1 MRIKGLDNLRV
12 FGISLVV
19 IYHIFKEFLPAG
31 FLGVNIMFV
40 LSGFLVSF
48 HLLNEVYKTDDI
60 DLKTYYKKRYRRI
73 YPGVLFMVFVVSLMA
88 IFVNRDYT
96 VHYFDQVLAAL
107 SFTSNYY
114 EILTGGSYESQFI
127 SHLFLHT
134 WFLAIEVHF
143 YLLWPL
149 LIKFIYKKS
158 EKAANV
164 KKTFSNRFFAISL
177 ILYLITFALTIILT
191 GLGKNI
197 SFIYFAD
204 FTRLSSF
211 FLGAIVAC
219 FVKRFGFRKIPYK
232 TVSAIAFSLIT
243 ILAFFL
249 SYEMKITYILGFFVT
264 DLATVM
270 IILAAYSDENARD
283 PLAVKKISPYT
294 YSIYLMH
301 WPVYV
306 ITSSLMNKPSA
317 LVLTIIITAVLV
329 MINQHIFEPLFRG
342 EEIGY
347 LSFKKNPPD
356 IARIITLVA
365 VIIISFVTS
374 ISLTLASDDMVSL
387 EKQIWLSSIN
397 QDIGKIKK
405 DKEKLDKFI
414 IENDNPNEVI
424 KDEAITT
431 TILADSVLLGNR
443 EYIEETIDGTYVDA
457 EGSRLLEKA
466 PEIMK
471 EIEDEGNLGDI
482 VAIALGTNAVEDPEE
497 SLEKIVKDLPKG
509 KKLIFISCYD
519 SRYDQPH
526 RVSQA
531 MKKVSEKY
539 KFITYMPW
547 EELAMDHPEFYYGT
561 DGVHFYGNIEAYDA
575 YNDLLQKAILEAS
588 KKEGK

>member
-149 LIKFIYKKS
+149 LIKFIYKRS
-158 EKAANV
+158 EKANNV

-177 ILYLITFALTIILT
+177 ILYLITFALTIVLT
-191 GLGKNI
+191 CLGKNI

-211 FLGAIVAC
+211 FLGAFVAC

-249 SYEMKITYILGFFVT
+249 SYEMKTTYILGFFIT

-329 MINQHIFEPLFRG
+329 MINHHIFEPLFRG

-405 DKEKLDKFI
+405 DKEKLDNFI
-414 IENDNPNEVI
+414 IENDYPNEVI
-424 KDEAITT
+424 KDEAIST

-443 EYIEETIDGTYVDA
+443 EYIEETIGGTYVDA

-466 PEIMK
+466 PEIIK
-471 EIEDEGNLGDI
+471 EIDEEGNLGDI

>member
-88 IFVNRDYT
+88 IFINRDYT

-149 LIKFIYKKS
+149 LIKFIYGRS
-158 EKAANV
+158 QKASNV

-177 ILYLITFALTIILT
+177 ILYLITFTLTIVLT

-232 TVSAIAFSLIT
+232 TVSAVCFSLIT

-249 SYEMKITYILGFFVT
+249 SYEMKTTYILGFFIT

-329 MINQHIFEPLFRG
+329 MINHHIFEPLFRG
-342 EEIGY
+342 EEIGFV
-347 LSFKKNPPD
+347 SFKKNPAD

-424 KDEAITT
+424 KDEAIST

-466 PEIMK
+466 PEIIK

>member
-158 EKAANV
+158 EKANNV

-177 ILYLITFALTIILT
+177 ILYLITFALTIVLT
-191 GLGKNI
+191 CLGKNI

-249 SYEMKITYILGFFVT
+249 SYEMKTTYILGFFIT
-264 DLATVM
+264 ELATVM

-329 MINQHIFEPLFRG
+329 VVNHHIFEPLFRG

-397 QDIGKIKK
+397 QDVGKIKK
-405 DKEKLDKFI
+405 DKEKLDKII
-414 IENDNPNEVI
+414 IENDNPNEI
-424 KDEAITT
+424 ITEEAIST

-466 PEIMK
+466 PEIIK
-471 EIEDEGNLGDI
+471 EIENEGNLGDI
-482 VAIALGTNAVEDPEE
+482 IALALGTNAVEDPEE
-497 SLEKIVKDLPKG
+497 SLKKIVKDLPKG

-519 SRYDQPH
+519 NRYDQPH
-526 RVSQA
+526 RVSLA

-547 EELAMDHPEFYYGT
+547 EELAMDHPEFYQGT

>member
-1 MRIKGLDNLRV
+1 MKIKGLDNLRV

-88 IFVNRDYT
+88 IFINRDYT

-149 LIKFIYKKS
+149 LIKFIYKRS
-158 EKAANV
+158 EKANNV

-177 ILYLITFALTIILT
+177 ILYLITFALTIVLT

-249 SYEMKITYILGFFVT
+249 SYEMKITYILGFFIT

-270 IILAAYSDENARD
+270 IILSAYSDENARD

-329 MINQHIFEPLFRG
+329 MINHHIFEPLFRG

-365 VIIISFVTS
+365 VIIISFITS

-405 DKEKLDKFI
+405 DKEKLDKLI

-424 KDEAITT
+424 KDEAIST
-431 TILADSVLLGNR
+431 TIIGDSVLLGNR
-443 EYIEETIDGTYVDA
+443 EYIEETIDGTYVNA

-471 EIEDEGNLGDI
+471 EIDNEGNLGDI

-547 EELAMDHPEFYYGT
+547 EELAMNHPEFYYGT

>member
-88 IFVNRDYT
+88 IFINRDYT

-149 LIKFIYKKS
+149 LIKFIYKRS
-158 EKAANV
+158 EKANNV

-232 TVSAIAFSLIT
+232 TVSAIAFFLIT

-249 SYEMKITYILGFFVT
+249 SYEMKTTYILGFFIT

-317 LVLTIIITAVLV
+317 LVLTIIITAILV
-329 MINQHIFEPLFRG
+329 IINHHIFEPLFRG

-356 IARIITLVA
+356 LARIITLVA

-414 IENDNPNEVI
+414 IENDNPNEI
-424 KDEAITT
+424 ITEEAITT

-547 EELAMDHPEFYYGT
+547 EELAMNHPEFYYGT

>member
-48 HLLNEVYKTDDI
+48 HLLNEVYKTDDL

-149 LIKFIYKKS
+149 LIKFIYKRS

-177 ILYLITFALTIILT
+177 ILYLITFALTIVLT

-232 TVSAIAFSLIT
+232 TVNAIAFSLIT

-249 SYEMKITYILGFFVT
+249 SYEMKITYILGFFIT

-283 PLAVKKISPYT
+283 PLAVRKISPYT

-317 LVLTIIITAVLV
+317 LVLTIIITAFLV
-329 MINQHIFEPLFRG
+329 VINHHIFEPLFRG

-405 DKEKLDKFI
+405 EKEKLDKFI

-424 KDEAITT
+424 KDEEIST
-431 TILADSVLLGNR
+431 TIIGDSVLLGNR
-443 EYIEETIDGTYVDA
+443 EYIEETIDGTYVNA

-466 PEIMK
+466 PEIIE

-519 SRYDQPH
+519 NRYDQPH
-526 RVSQA
+526 RVSQD

-547 EELAMDHPEFYYGT
+547 EELAMDHPEFYQGT

>member
-149 LIKFIYKKS
+149 LIKFIYKRS
-158 EKAANV
+158 EKANNV

-177 ILYLITFALTIILT
+177 ILYLITFALTIVLT

-232 TVSAIAFSLIT
+232 TVSAIAFPLIT

-249 SYEMKITYILGFFVT
+249 SYEMKITYILGFFIT

-329 MINQHIFEPLFRG
+329 MINHHIFEPLFRG

-424 KDEAITT
+424 TEEAIST

-471 EIEDEGNLGDI
+471 EIDNEGNLGDI

-547 EELAMDHPEFYYGT
+547 EEFAMDHPEFYYGT

>member
-149 LIKFIYKKS
+149 LIKFIYGRS
-158 EKAANV
+158 QKASNV

-177 ILYLITFALTIILT
+177 ILYLITFALTIVLT

-232 TVSAIAFSLIT
+232 TVSAISFPLIT

-249 SYEMKITYILGFFVT
+249 SYEMKTTYILGFFIT

-270 IILAAYSDENARD
+270 VILAAFSDESATD
-283 PLAVKKISPYT
+283 PLTVRKISPYT

-317 LVLTIIITAVLV
+317 LVLTVVITSILV
-329 MINQHIFEPLFRG
+329 MINHHIFEPLFRG
-342 EEIGY
+342 EEIT
-347 LSFKKNPPD
+347 LALFKKNPPD

-365 VIIISFVTS
+365 VVVISFITS

-405 DKEKLDKFI
+405 EKEKLDKFI
-414 IENDNPNEVI
+414 TENDNPS
-424 KDEAITT
+424 EAIKEEAIST
-431 TILADSVLLGNR
+431 TIIGDSVLLGNR
-443 EYIEETIDGTYVDA
+443 EYIEETIDGTYVNA

-466 PEIMK
+466 PEIIK
-471 EIEDEGNLGDI
+471 EIENEGNLGDI
-482 VAIALGTNAVEDPEE
+482 IALALGTNAVEDPEE

-519 SRYDQPH
+519 NRYDQPH
-526 RVSQA
+526 RVSLA

-547 EELAMDHPEFYYGT
+547 EELAMDHPEFYQGT

>member
-88 IFVNRDYT
+88 FFVNRDYT

-149 LIKFIYKKS
+149 LIKFIYKRS
-158 EKAANV
+158 EKANNV

-177 ILYLITFALTIILT
+177 ILYLITFALTIVLT

-219 FVKRFGFRKIPYK
+219 FVKRFGFKKIPYK
-232 TVSAIAFSLIT
+232 TVSAIALSLIT

-249 SYEMKITYILGFFVT
+249 SYEMKITYILGFFIT

-301 WPVYV
+301 WPIYV

-329 MINQHIFEPLFRG
+329 MINHHIFEPLFRG

-365 VIIISFVTS
+365 IVVISFITS

-405 DKEKLDKFI
+405 EKEKLDKFI

-424 KDEAITT
+424 KDEEIST
-431 TILADSVLLGNR
+431 TIIGDSVLLGNR
-443 EYIEETIDGTYVDA
+443 EYIEETINGTYVDA
-457 EGSRLLEKA
+457 EGSRLLEKS
-466 PEIMK
+466 PEIIE
-471 EIEDEGNLGDI
+471 EIDDEGNLGDI

-547 EELAMDHPEFYYGT
+547 EELAMDHPEFYQGT

>member
-149 LIKFIYKKS
+149 LIKFIYKRS
-158 EKAANV
+158 EKANNV

-232 TVSAIAFSLIT
+232 TVSAIAFFLIT

-249 SYEMKITYILGFFVT
+249 SYEMKTTYILGFFVT

-317 LVLTIIITAVLV
+317 LVLTIIITAILV
-329 MINQHIFEPLFRG
+329 IINHHIFEPLFRG
-342 EEIGY
+342 EEVGFV
-347 LSFKKNPPD
+347 SFKKNPPD
-356 IARIITLVA
+356 MARIITLVA
-365 VIIISFVTS
+365 VVAISFITS

-405 DKEKLDKFI
+405 EKEKLDKFI
-414 IENDNPNEVI
+414 TENDNPNEVI

-547 EELAMDHPEFYYGT
+547 EEFAMDHPEFYQGT

>member
-1 MRIKGLDNLRV
+1 MKIKGLDNLRV

-88 IFVNRDYT
+88 IFINRDYT

-158 EKAANV
+158 EKANNV

-232 TVSAIAFSLIT
+232 TVSAVCFSLIT

-249 SYEMKITYILGFFVT
+249 SYEMKTTYILGFFIT

-329 MINQHIFEPLFRG
+329 MINHHIFEPLFRG

-347 LSFKKNPPD
+347 LSFKKNPAD

-405 DKEKLDKFI
+405 DKEKLDKII
-414 IENDNPNEVI
+414 IENDNPNEI
-424 KDEAITT
+424 ITEEAITT

-466 PEIMK
+466 PEIIK
-471 EIEDEGNLGDI
+471 EIDDEGNLGDI

>member
-149 LIKFIYKKS
+149 LIKFIYKRS
-158 EKAANV
+158 EKANNV

-232 TVSAIAFSLIT
+232 TVSAVCFSLIT

-249 SYEMKITYILGFFVT
+249 SYEMKTTYILGFFIT

-270 IILAAYSDENARD
+270 VILAAFSDENARD
-283 PLAVKKISPYT
+283 PLAVSKISPYT

-329 MINQHIFEPLFRG
+329 MINHHIFEPLSRG

-387 EKQIWLSSIN
+387 EKQIWISSIN

-424 KDEAITT
+424 KDEAIST

-466 PEIMK
+466 AEIIK
-471 EIEDEGNLGDI
+471 EIDEEGNLGDI

>member
-149 LIKFIYKKS
+149 LIKFIYKRS
-158 EKAANV
+158 EKANNV

-249 SYEMKITYILGFFVT
+249 SYEMKTTYILGFFIT

-270 IILAAYSDENARD
+270 LILAAYSDENARD

-329 MINQHIFEPLFRG
+329 MINHHIFEPLFRG

-347 LSFKKNPPD
+347 LSFKKNPAD

-374 ISLTLASDDMVSL
+374 ISLTIASDDMVSL

-414 IENDNPNEVI
+414 IENDNPNEI
-424 KDEAITT
+424 ITEEAITT

-466 PEIMK
+466 PEIIK
-471 EIEDEGNLGDI
+471 EIDNEGNLGDI

-497 SLEKIVKDLPKG
+497 SLEKIVKNLPKG

-547 EELAMDHPEFYYGT
+547 EELAMDHPEFYQGT

-575 YNDLLQKAILEAS
+575 YNDLLQKAILEAN

>member
-149 LIKFIYKKS
+149 LIKFIYKRS
-158 EKAANV
+158 EKANNV

-177 ILYLITFALTIILT
+177 ILYLITFTLTIVLT

-211 FLGAIVAC
+211 FLGAFVAC

-232 TVSAIAFSLIT
+232 TVSAVCFSLIT

-249 SYEMKITYILGFFVT
+249 SYEMKITYILGFFIT

-317 LVLTIIITAVLV
+317 LVLTIIITAILV
-329 MINQHIFEPLFRG
+329 MVNHHIFEPLFRG

-347 LSFKKNPPD
+347 LSFKKSLPD
-356 IARIITLVA
+356 ISRIITLVA

-414 IENDNPNEVI
+414 IENDNPNEI
-424 KDEAITT
+424 ITEEAITT

>member
-60 DLKTYYKKRYRRI
+60 DLRSYYKKRYRRI

-158 EKAANV
+158 EKANNV

-177 ILYLITFALTIILT
+177 ILYLITFALTIVLT
-191 GLGKNI
+191 CLGKNI

-232 TVSAIAFSLIT
+232 TVSAITFSLIT

-249 SYEMKITYILGFFVT
+249 SYEMKTTYILGFFIT

-306 ITSSLMNKPSA
+306 ITSSLVNKPSA

-329 MINQHIFEPLFRG
+329 MINHHIFEPLFRG

-414 IENDNPNEVI
+414 IENDNPNEI
-424 KDEAITT
+424 ITEEAIST

-471 EIEDEGNLGDI
+471 EIDDEGNLGDI

>member
-158 EKAANV
+158 EKANNV

-177 ILYLITFALTIILT
+177 ILYLVSFALTIVLT

-249 SYEMKITYILGFFVT
+249 SYEMKVTYILGFFIT

-270 IILAAYSDENARD
+270 LILASYSDENARD

-329 MINQHIFEPLFRG
+329 IINHHIFEPLFRG

-347 LSFKKNPPD
+347 LSFKKNPAD

-405 DKEKLDKFI
+405 DKEKLDKII
-414 IENDNPNEVI
+414 IENDNPNEI
-424 KDEAITT
+424 ITEEAITT

-466 PEIMK
+466 PEIIK
-471 EIEDEGNLGDI
+471 EIDDEGNLGDI
-482 VAIALGTNAVEDPEE
+482 IALALGTNAVEDPEE

-531 MKKVSEKY
+531 MKKVSEKH

-575 YNDLLQKAILEAS
+575 YNDLLQKAILETS

>member
-149 LIKFIYKKS
+149 LIKFIYKRS
-158 EKAANV
+158 EKANNV

-177 ILYLITFALTIILT
+177 NLYLITFALTIVLT

-219 FVKRFGFRKIPYK
+219 FVKRFGFRKMPYK

-249 SYEMKITYILGFFVT
+249 SYEMKITYILGFFIT

-270 IILAAYSDENARD
+270 IILAAYSDENAKD

-329 MINQHIFEPLFRG
+329 VVNHHIFEPLFRG

-424 KDEAITT
+424 KDEAIST

-471 EIEDEGNLGDI
+471 EIDEEGNLGDI

-526 RVSQA
+526 RVSLA

-547 EELAMDHPEFYYGT
+547 EELAMDHPEFYQGT

>member
-1 MRIKGLDNLRV
+1 MRIKGLGNLRV

-60 DLKTYYKKRYRRI
+60 DLRSYYKKRYRRI

-232 TVSAIAFSLIT
+232 TVSAISFSLIT

-249 SYEMKITYILGFFVT
+249 SYEMKTTYILGFFIT

-329 MINQHIFEPLFRG
+329 MINHHIFEPLFRG

-356 IARIITLVA
+356 LARIITLVA

-387 EKQIWLSSIN
+387 EKQIWISSIN

-424 KDEAITT
+424 TEEDINT
-431 TILADSVLLGNR
+431 TIIGDSVLLGNR
-443 EYIEETIDGTYVDA
+443 EYIEETIGGTYVNA

-466 PEIMK
+466 PEIIE

-547 EELAMDHPEFYYGT
+547 EELAMNHPEFYQGT

>member
-149 LIKFIYKKS
+149 LIKFIYKRS
-158 EKAANV
+158 EKANNV

-232 TVSAIAFSLIT
+232 TVSAVCFSLIT

-249 SYEMKITYILGFFVT
+249 SYEMKITYILGFFIT

-283 PLAVKKISPYT
+283 PLAVRKISPYT

-329 MINQHIFEPLFRG
+329 MINHHIFEPLFRG

-347 LSFKKNPPD
+347 LSFKKNPAD

-387 EKQIWLSSIN
+387 EKQIWISSIN

-424 KDEAITT
+424 TEKAITT

-466 PEIMK
+466 PEIIK

-547 EELAMDHPEFYYGT
+547 EEFAMDHPEFYQGT

>member
-158 EKAANV
+158 EKANNV

-177 ILYLITFALTIILT
+177 ILYLITFALTIVLT
-191 GLGKNI
+191 CLGKNI

-232 TVSAIAFSLIT
+232 TVSAVCFSLIT

-249 SYEMKITYILGFFVT
+249 SYEMKITYILGFFIT

-329 MINQHIFEPLFRG
+329 MINHHIFEPLFRG

-347 LSFKKNPPD
+347 LSFKKNPAD

-424 KDEAITT
+424 KDEAIST
-431 TILADSVLLGNR
+431 TIIGDSVLLGNR
-443 EYIEETIDGTYVDA
+443 EYIEETIDGTYVNA

-466 PEIMK
+466 PEIIE
-471 EIEDEGNLGDI
+471 EIDDEGNLGDI

>member
-1 MRIKGLDNLRV
+1 MKIKGLDNLRV

-149 LIKFIYKKS
+149 LIKFIYKRS
-158 EKAANV
+158 EKANNV
-164 KKTFSNRFFAISL
+164 KKTFSNRFFGISL
-177 ILYLITFALTIILT
+177 ILYLITFALTIVLT

-211 FLGAIVAC
+211 FLGAFVAC

-232 TVSAIAFSLIT
+232 TVSAISFSLIT

-249 SYEMKITYILGFFVT
+249 SYEMKTTYILGFFIT

-270 IILAAYSDENARD
+270 VILAAFSDESATD
-283 PLAVKKISPYT
+283 PLAVRKISPYT

-317 LVLTIIITAVLV
+317 LVLTVVITSLLV
-329 MINQHIFEPLFRG
+329 MVNHHIFEPLFRG
-342 EEIGY
+342 EEIGFV
-347 LSFKKNPPD
+347 SFKKNPPD
-356 IARIITLVA
+356 IAKIITLVA
-365 VIIISFVTS
+365 VVAISFITS

-547 EELAMDHPEFYYGT
+547 EEFAMDHPEFYYGT

-575 YNDLLQKAILEAS
+575 YNDLLQKAILEAG

>member
-158 EKAANV
+158 EKANNV

-177 ILYLITFALTIILT
+177 ILYLITFVLTIVLT

-249 SYEMKITYILGFFVT
+249 SYEMKITYILGFFIT

-329 MINQHIFEPLFRG
+329 MINHHIFEPLFRG

-347 LSFKKNPPD
+347 LSFKKNPAD

-414 IENDNPNEVI
+414 IENDNPNEI
-424 KDEAITT
+424 ITEEAITT

-471 EIEDEGNLGDI
+471 EIDNEGNLGDI

-547 EELAMDHPEFYYGT
+547 EEFAMNHPEFYYGT

>member
-149 LIKFIYKKS
+149 LIKFIYKRS
-158 EKAANV
+158 EKASNV

-405 DKEKLDKFI
+405 DKEKLDNFI
-414 IENDNPNEVI
+414 IENDYPNEVI
-424 KDEAITT
+424 KDEAIST

-443 EYIEETIDGTYVDA
+443 EYIEETIGGTYVDA

-466 PEIMK
+466 PEIIK
-471 EIEDEGNLGDI
+471 EIDEEGNLGDI

-547 EELAMDHPEFYYGT
+547 EELAMNHPEFYYGT

>member
-60 DLKTYYKKRYRRI
+60 DLKNYYKKRYRRI

-96 VHYFDQVLAAL
+96 VHYLDQVLAAL

-158 EKAANV
+158 EKAHNV

-177 ILYLITFALTIILT
+177 ILYLITFVLTIVLT

-249 SYEMKITYILGFFVT
+249 SYEMKTTYILGFFIT

-329 MINQHIFEPLFRG
+329 MINHHIFEPLFRG
-342 EEIGY
+342 EEIGFV
-347 LSFKKNPPD
+347 SFKKNPPD

-397 QDIGKIKK
+397 QDVGKIKK
-405 DKEKLDKFI
+405 DKEKLDKII

-443 EYIEETIDGTYVDA
+443 EYIEETIGGTYVDA

-466 PEIMK
+466 PEIIK
-471 EIEDEGNLGDI
+471 EIDEEGNLGDI

-547 EELAMDHPEFYYGT
+547 EELAMDHPEFYEGT

-575 YNDLLQKAILEAS
+575 YNDLLQKAILETS

>member
-88 IFVNRDYT
+88 IFINRDYT

-158 EKAANV
+158 EKANNV

-177 ILYLITFALTIILT
+177 ILYLITFALTIVLT

-232 TVSAIAFSLIT
+232 TVSAVCFSLIT

-249 SYEMKITYILGFFVT
+249 SYEMKTTYILGFFIT

-270 IILAAYSDENARD
+270 LILAAYSDENARD

-329 MINQHIFEPLFRG
+329 MINHHIFEPLFRG

-414 IENDNPNEVI
+414 IENDNPNEI
-424 KDEAITT
+424 ITEEAIKT

-471 EIEDEGNLGDI
+471 EIDNEGNLGDI

-575 YNDLLQKAILEAS
+575 YNDLLQKAILETS

>member
-1 MRIKGLDNLRV
+1 MKIKGLDNLRV

-149 LIKFIYKKS
+149 LIKFIYKRS
-158 EKAANV
+158 EKANNV

-177 ILYLITFALTIILT
+177 ILYLVSFALTIVLT

-249 SYEMKITYILGFFVT
+249 SYEMKVTYILGFFIT

-329 MINQHIFEPLFRG
+329 MINHHIFEPLFRG

-347 LSFKKNPPD
+347 LSFKKNPAD

-365 VIIISFVTS
+365 VIIVSFVTS

-405 DKEKLDKFI
+405 DKEKLDKII

-466 PEIMK
+466 PEIIK

-519 SRYDQPH
+519 NRYDQPH

-547 EELAMDHPEFYYGT
+547 EELAMNHPEFYYGT

>member
-1 MRIKGLDNLRV
+1 MKIKGLDNLRV

-158 EKAANV
+158 EKANNV

-232 TVSAIAFSLIT
+232 TVSAVCFSLIT

-249 SYEMKITYILGFFVT
+249 SYEMKITYILGFFIT

-283 PLAVKKISPYT
+283 PLAVRKISPYT

-329 MINQHIFEPLFRG
+329 MINHHIFEPLFRG

-347 LSFKKNPPD
+347 LSFKKNPAD

-365 VIIISFVTS
+365 VIIISFITS

-424 KDEAITT
+424 KDEAIST

-457 EGSRLLEKA
+457 EGSRLLEDA
-466 PEIMK
+466 PEIIK
-471 EIEDEGNLGDI
+471 EIDDEGNLGDI

-575 YNDLLQKAILEAS
+575 YNDLLQKAILETS

>member
-197 SFIYFAD
+197 SLIYFAD

-249 SYEMKITYILGFFVT
+249 SYEMKTTYILGFFIT

-270 IILAAYSDENARD
+270 VILAAFSDESATD
-283 PLAVKKISPYT
+283 PLVVRKISPYT

-329 MINQHIFEPLFRG
+329 MINHHIFEPLFMG
-342 EEIGY
+342 EEIGFV
-347 LSFKKNPPD
+347 SFKKNPPD
-356 IARIITLVA
+356 IARIIILVA

-424 KDEAITT
+424 KDEAIST

-466 PEIMK
+466 PEIIK
-471 EIEDEGNLGDI
+471 EIDDEGNLGDI

-547 EELAMDHPEFYYGT
+547 EELAMDHPEFYQGT

>member
-149 LIKFIYKKS
+149 LIKFIYKRS

-211 FLGAIVAC
+211 FLGAFVAC

-232 TVSAIAFSLIT
+232 TVSAVCFSLIT
-243 ILAFFL
+243 VLAFFL
-249 SYEMKITYILGFFVT
+249 SYEMKTTYILGFFIT

-329 MINQHIFEPLFRG
+329 MINHHIFEPLFRG

-356 IARIITLVA
+356 IARIIILVA

-424 KDEAITT
+424 KDEAIST

>member
-12 FGISLVV
+12 FGISIVV

-60 DLKTYYKKRYRRI
+60 DLRSYYKKRYRRI

-158 EKAANV
+158 EQADNV
-164 KKTFSNRFFAISL
+164 KKTFSNRFFVVSF
-177 ILYLITFALTIILT
+177 ILYLISFGLTIILT
-191 GLGKNI
+191 SLGKNI

-211 FLGAIVAC
+211 FLGAFVAC

-249 SYEMKITYILGFFVT
+249 SYEMKITYILGFFIT

-283 PLAVKKISPYT
+283 PLGVKKISPYT

-329 MINQHIFEPLFRG
+329 MINHHIFEPLFRG

-365 VIIISFVTS
+365 VIIISFITS

-424 KDEAITT
+424 TKEDITT
-431 TILADSVLLGNR
+431 TIIGDSVLLGNR
-443 EYIEETIDGTYVDA
+443 EYIEETIGGTYVNA

-466 PEIMK
+466 PDIIK
-471 EIEDEGNLGDI
+471 EIDEEGNLGDI
-482 VAIALGTNAVEDPEE
+482 IALALGTNAVEDPEA

-547 EELAMDHPEFYYGT
+547 EELAMNHPEFYEGT

-575 YNDLLQKAILEAS
+575 YNDLLQKAIIEAS
-588 KKEGK
+588 KKKGK

>member
-158 EKAANV
+158 EKANNV

-211 FLGAIVAC
+211 FLGAFVAC

-249 SYEMKITYILGFFVT
+249 SYEMKTTYILGFFIT

-270 IILAAYSDENARD
+270 VILAAFSDENARD
-283 PLAVKKISPYT
+283 PLAVRKISPYT

-317 LVLTIIITAVLV
+317 LVLTLVITSILV
-329 MINQHIFEPLFRG
+329 MVNHHIFEPLFRG
-342 EEIGY
+342 EEIGFV
-347 LSFKKNPPD
+347 SFKKNPPD

-365 VIIISFVTS
+365 VVAISFVTS

-405 DKEKLDKFI
+405 EKEKLDKFI
-414 IENDNPNEVI
+414 TENDNPSEAI
-424 KDEAITT
+424 KEEAITT
-431 TILADSVLLGNR
+431 TIIGDSVLLGNR
-443 EYIEETIDGTYVDA
+443 EYIEETIDDTYVNA

-466 PEIMK
+466 PEIIK
-471 EIEDEGNLGDI
+471 EIENEGNLGDI
-482 VAIALGTNAVEDPEE
+482 IALALGTNAVEDPEE

-519 SRYDQPH
+519 NRYDQPH

-547 EELAMDHPEFYYGT
+547 EELAMDHPEFYQGT

>member
-149 LIKFIYKKS
+149 LIKFIYKRS
-158 EKAANV
+158 EKANNV

-177 ILYLITFALTIILT
+177 ILYLITFALTIVLI

-232 TVSAIAFSLIT
+232 TVSAVCFSLIT

-249 SYEMKITYILGFFVT
+249 SYEMKTTYILGFFIT

-329 MINQHIFEPLFRG
+329 VVNHHIFEPLFRG

-397 QDIGKIKK
+397 QDVGKIKK
-405 DKEKLDKFI
+405 DKEKLDKII
-414 IENDNPNEVI
+414 IENDNPNEI
-424 KDEAITT
+424 ITEEAIST

-466 PEIMK
+466 AEIIK

-547 EELAMDHPEFYYGT
+547 EELAMDHPEFYEGT

>member
-149 LIKFIYKKS
+149 LIKFIYKRS
-158 EKAANV
+158 EKANNV

-177 ILYLITFALTIILT
+177 ILYLITFALTIVLT

-249 SYEMKITYILGFFVT
+249 SYEMKITYILGFFIT

-317 LVLTIIITAVLV
+317 LVLTIITTAVLV
-329 MINQHIFEPLFRG
+329 MINHHIFEPLFRE

-365 VIIISFVTS
+365 VIIISFITS

-424 KDEAITT
+424 KDEAIST

-526 RVSQA
+526 MVSQA

>member
-149 LIKFIYKKS
+149 LIKFIYKRS
-158 EKAANV
+158 EKANNV

-232 TVSAIAFSLIT
+232 TVSAVCFSLIT

-249 SYEMKITYILGFFVT
+249 SYEMKTTYILGFFIT

-329 MINQHIFEPLFRG
+329 MINHHIFEPLFRG

-347 LSFKKNPPD
+347 LSFKKNPAD

-365 VIIISFVTS
+365 VIIISFITS

-414 IENDNPNEVI
+414 IENDNPNEI
-424 KDEAITT
+424 ITEEAITT

-457 EGSRLLEKA
+457 EGSRLLEDA
-466 PEIMK
+466 PEIIK
-471 EIEDEGNLGDI
+471 EIDDEGNLGDI

-547 EELAMDHPEFYYGT
+547 EELAMDHPEFYQGT

>member
-149 LIKFIYKKS
+149 LIKFIYKRS
-158 EKAANV
+158 EKANNV

-177 ILYLITFALTIILT
+177 ILYLITFVLTIVLT

-249 SYEMKITYILGFFVT
+249 SYEMKTTYILGFFIT

-329 MINQHIFEPLFRG
+329 MINHHIFEPLFRG

-347 LSFKKNPPD
+347 LSFKKNPPN

-405 DKEKLDKFI
+405 DKEKLDKII
-414 IENDNPNEVI
+414 IENDNPNEI
-424 KDEAITT
+424 ITEEAIRT

-466 PEIMK
+466 PEIIK
-471 EIEDEGNLGDI
+471 EIDEEGNLGDI

-497 SLEKIVKDLPKG
+497 SLEKIVKNLPKG

-575 YNDLLQKAILEAS
+575 YNDLLQKAILETS

>member
-547 EELAMDHPEFYYGT
+547 EELAMDHPEFYEGT

>member
-149 LIKFIYKKS
+149 LIKFIYKRS
-158 EKAANV
+158 EKANNV

-177 ILYLITFALTIILT
+177 ILYLITFALTIVLT
-191 GLGKNI
+191 CLGKNI

-249 SYEMKITYILGFFVT
+249 SYEMKITYILGFFIT
-264 DLATVM
+264 DIATIM
-270 IILAAYSDENARD
+270 IILAAYSDEKARD

-329 MINQHIFEPLFRG
+329 MINHHIFEPLFRG
-342 EEIGY
+342 EEIGFI
-347 LSFKKNPPD
+347 SFKTNPPD

-397 QDIGKIKK
+397 QDIGKIEK
-405 DKEKLDKFI
+405 DKEKLDKII

-424 KDEAITT
+424 TEEGITT
-431 TILADSVLLGNR
+431 TIIGDSVLLGNR
-443 EYIEETIDGTYVDA
+443 EYIEETIDGTYVNA

-466 PEIMK
+466 PEIIK
-471 EIEDEGNLGDI
+471 EIDEEGNLGDI
-482 VAIALGTNAVEDPEE
+482 IALALGTNAVEDPEA

-519 SRYDQPH
+519 SRYEQPH

-547 EELAMDHPEFYYGT
+547 EELAMNHPEFYEGT
-561 DGVHFYGNIEAYDA
+561 DGVHFYGNIDAYDA
-575 YNDLLQKAILEAS
+575 YNDLLQKAIIEAS

>member
-88 IFVNRDYT
+88 IFVSRDYT

-149 LIKFIYKKS
+149 LIKFIYKRS
-158 EKAANV
+158 EKAHNV
-164 KKTFSNRFFAISL
+164 KKAFSNRFFAISL
-177 ILYLITFALTIILT
+177 ILYLITFALTIVLT

-219 FVKRFGFRKIPYK
+219 FVKRFGFRKMPYK

-249 SYEMKITYILGFFVT
+249 SYEMKTTYILGFFIT
-264 DLATVM
+264 DLATVI

-301 WPVYV
+301 WPVFV

-329 MINQHIFEPLFRG
+329 MINHHIFEPLFRG

-397 QDIGKIKK
+397 QDVGKIKK
-405 DKEKLDKFI
+405 DKEKLDKII

-466 PEIMK
+466 PEIIK
-471 EIEDEGNLGDI
+471 EIDNEGNLGDI
-482 VAIALGTNAVEDPEE
+482 IALALGTNAVEDPEE

-519 SRYDQPH
+519 NRYDQPH
-526 RVSQA
+526 RVSLA

-547 EELAMDHPEFYYGT
+547 EELAMDHPEFYQGT